1 MAMQIFSLIVMIGA
15 LVLLIPVAIRVFRN
29 KDEYGTRE
37 RQRSWKS
44 LCTR

>member
-29 KDEYGTRE
+29 KDE
-37 RQRSWKS
+37 
-44 LCTR
+44 

>member
-29 KDEYGTRE
+29 KDR
-37 RQRSWKS
+37 
-44 LCTR
+44 

>member
-29 KDEYGTRE
+29 KD
-37 RQRSWKS
+37 K
-44 LCTR
+44 